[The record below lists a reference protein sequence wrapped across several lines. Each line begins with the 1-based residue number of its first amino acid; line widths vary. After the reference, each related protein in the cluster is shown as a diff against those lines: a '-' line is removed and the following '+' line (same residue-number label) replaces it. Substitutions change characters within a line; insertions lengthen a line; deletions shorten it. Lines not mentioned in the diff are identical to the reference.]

1 VPPKRSLPTRTRRG
15 TTCCAPSRQ
24 PFHLVI
30 PSSRPKS
37 RRAPTR
43 RTCVWG
49 LDHTASRLNVS
60 WGFSGQFFS
69 TGTSYSE
76 GNRQRIPIVSRT
88 GTTCCAP
95 RSHSVIPTGESR
107 FLRLAAEGSRQPIP
121 RTTHQRP
128 KLPGVFSTFSFYRLY
143 SEGNHIVGG
152 QRWLPSES
160 NCKVSLGPPCAVTLF
175 AETWPPTTFGF
186 RQHVAD
192 IRHALASPA
201 PACLLYPSF
210 PLLLPPPFPRC
221 HTRDV
226 HLTPP
231 TSHLPLLLQCRLGDY
246 RSACFSCGL
255 LAFLRL
261 LP

>member
-1 VPPKRSLPTRTRRG
+1 MPPKRSLPTRTRRG

-76 GNRQRIPIVSRT
+76 
-88 GTTCCAP
+88 
-95 RSHSVIPTGESR
+95 E
-107 FLRLAAEGSRQPIP
+107 
-121 RTTHQRP
+121 
-128 KLPGVFSTFSFYRLY
+128 
-143 SEGNHIVGG
+143 NHIVDG

-255 LAFLRL
+255 LAFLRS